1 MGEKIDLVIVG
12 AGPAGMAAAVEAA
25 GHKLSVL
32 VLDEQP
38 EEGGQIYRSVSTT
51 ERLRPESYTLL
62 GDDYQKGKK
71 LQFSF
76 QQTGVKY
83 LSNAIVWNIEPD
95 MTVNYLHNG
104 STHQVAASRLLI
116 ATGAQE
122 RPVPIPGWTLPGVMG
137 AAAADVLL
145 KSSGVVPSGKIVLVG
160 SGPLLWLAASRLAE
174 AKAEISAVLET
185 VNFSNYL
192 KALPHLPLAL
202 PSAGYLL
209 KGLRMKSLVCKAR
222 IEVISG
228 VTDLRAEGTEELQNL
243 HFKHRKKYKI
253 IEVDTLLL
261 HEGVVPN
268 IQLSSHM
275 GCEHDWNE
283 LQNYWHPVLDEWG
296 NTSIDGVAVAGDSG
310 IVAGAQVAEASG
322 HLAGLEASYQLGR
335 ISKNQRDE
343 DAAIFRRKIKHHNAV
358 RPFLEHLYSPN
369 QAIHVPKNNS
379 TLICRCEEVTAGQI
393 RKSVELGALDLNG
406 AKAYTRCG
414 MGPCQ
419 GRMCGLAAAGIIAEV
434 LGKSPRDVG
443 YFRCRAPV
451 KPINLAQLTEAGN
464 ETSVS

>member
-1 MGEKIDLVIVG
+1 MRENYDLVIVG

-25 GHKLSVL
+25 KHKLSVM

-38 EEGGQIYRSVSTT
+38 EEGGQTFRSVSTT
-51 ERLRPESYTLL
+51 ERLRPEIFAMM
-62 GDDYQKGKK
+62 GEDYQNGKK
-71 LQFSF
+71 LQLSF
-76 QQTGVKY
+76 QQTGVKN

-95 MTVNYLHNG
+95 MTVNYLHKG
-104 STHQVAASRLLI
+104 TTHQVAASRLLI

-145 KSSGVVPSGKIVLVG
+145 KSSGVVPSGKIVLAG

-185 VNFSNYL
+185 VNLSNYL

-202 PSAGYLL
+202 KSSGYLL
-209 KGLRMKSLVCKAR
+209 KGLQMKSLVSKAR

-228 VTDLRAEGTEELQNL
+228 VADLRAEGTEELQYL
-243 HFKHRKKYKI
+243 HFKYRKKCKT

-275 GCEHDWNE
+275 GCKHDWNE
-283 LQNYWHPVLDEWG
+283 LQNYWYPVMDEWG

-310 IVAGAQVAEASG
+310 IVAGAKVAEASG
-322 HLAGLEASYQLGR
+322 HLAGLEASYQLGM
-335 ISKNQRDE
+335 ISRNQRDE
-343 DAAIFRRKIKHHNAV
+343 DSAIFRKKIKQHNAV
-358 RPFLEHLYSPN
+358 RPFLEHLYPPN
-369 QAIHVPKNNS
+369 QAVRVPKNNS
-379 TLICRCEEVTAGQI
+379 TLICRCEEVTVGQI

-443 YFRCRAPV
+443 YYRCRAPV
-451 KPINLAQLTEAGN
+451 KPINLSQITESVN
-464 ETSVS
+464 ET